1 MTDQPSLEPNA
12 LPPGRPHL
20 IRHFRQI
27 LLWPLQLEF
36 QAPEAEQAEPWRI
49 LERGDSP
56 WSRGECNI
64 TYDPDKTRERH
75 YKEFV
80 SFLPYVQRFL
90 YGDSRA
96 RVGGNDQADSNAPMQ
111 VFRRRDIANLRV
123 TLKPGDKPLLLDV
136 AHVDLVFFFDVDVAF
151 LKVEISTNDL
161 PWDTALELMHRF
173 GRAYPSGWDAS
184 GQGVHNAY
192 RSEWLGA
199 DGKVLAASDSE
210 NREKFLCFVNEHR
223 APCLA
228 SHWAYLLRPLVLEHE
243 EEEAEVRYRQLEYH
257 RMPMMAYLA
266 LDNPRA
272 LTPDDFIHLGL
283 INAFRPSDPL
293 PRRDPAVAEFESRY
307 CDDRYWTDTDSGPN
321 TRAICTGNTL
331 VVVGEAQSSYFR
343 NEVHGILAQFRH
355 QFMLLFLIA
364 HFHRA
369 ALLVF
374 SDRMMDAISELNIRS
389 TKSQMRFRKHI
400 RDSFEA
406 FLRFTHR
413 YWFHELSERAQVQGL
428 FHRCT
433 TYLGNDV
440 KYRDVKEEIRD
451 MSQYLDSDTQR
462 RQSNTVV
469 RLTVVTTFGLIGTVV
484 TGFLGMNLLAAAEA
498 SLGLKFVY
506 FVGVMLAA
514 SVLTLYTVAKSKP
527 LSDFLDALSDG
538 RVGLG
543 AAFAFLRRVWHK
555 EDA

>member
-1 MTDQPSLEPNA
+1 MSDQPSLSPNEQPSDA
-12 LPPGRPHL
+12 PHL

-27 LLWPLQLEF
+27 LLWPLQLEY
-36 QAPEAEQAEPWRI
+36 QAAEDGVEPWSI

-56 WSRGECNI
+56 WNRGECNI

-96 RVGGNDQADSNAPMQ
+96 RTGSMDAAGSNAPMQ
-111 VFRRRDIANLRV
+111 VFRRRDIATLRI
-123 TLKPGDKPLLLDV
+123 TLQPGDKPILLDV
-136 AHVDLVFFFDVDVAF
+136 AHVDLIFFFDVDVVF
-151 LKVEISTNDL
+151 LKVEIYTDDL
-161 PWDTALELMHRF
+161 PWNTALELLHRF

-228 SHWAYLLRPLVLEHE
+228 SHWAYLLQPLVLEHDG
-243 EEEAEVRYRQLEYH
+243 EEADVRYRQLEYH
-257 RMPMMAYLA
+257 RMPVMAYLA
-266 LDNPRA
+266 LDNPRG

-283 INAFRPSDPL
+283 INAFRPGDPL

-307 CDDRYWTDTDSGPN
+307 CDDRYWTDTDTGPN
-321 TRAICTGNTL
+321 TRVMCTGNTL
-331 VVVGEAQSSYFR
+331 VVVGDARSSYFC

-374 SDRMMDAISELNIRS
+374 SDRMMDAISELDIRS
-389 TKSQMRFRKHI
+389 TRSQFRFRKHI

-428 FHRCT
+428 FQRCVAH
-433 TYLGNDV
+433 LGNDV
-440 KYRDVKEEIRD
+440 KYQDVKEEIRD
-451 MSQYLDSDTQR
+451 MSQYLESDTQR

-484 TGFLGMNLLAAAEA
+484 TGFLGMNLLAEADA
-498 SLGLKFVY
+498 SLGLKLVY
-506 FVGVMLAA
+506 FVVVMLAT
-514 SVLTLYTVAKSKP
+514 SILTLFTVAKSKP
-527 LSDFLDALSDG
+527 LSDFLEALSEG
-538 RVGLG
+538 HVGLG
-543 AAFAFLRRVWHK
+543 ATFASLRRTWQTGRK
-555 EDA
+555 S